1 MTIIGVEEKGRQGT
15 MLKAELQKIG
25 FRLADLEWS
34 STIPEEGEGWYMLFG
49 SPALKEFVGPDVRM
63 ADVSG
68 QILCCDWNEDALILP
83 NYAPGFLYH
92 NPNMKGLWVDNLK
105 LAFIAYQLDEKGAIV

>member
-1 MTIIGVEEKGRQGT
+1 MRILGVEEKGRQGT
-15 MLKAELQKIG
+15 ILKAELQKIG
-25 FRLADLEWS
+25 FRLSDLEFVS
-34 STIPEEGEGWYMLFG
+34 EIQEDDKGWYMLFG
-49 SPALKEFVGPDVRM
+49 SPALKEYVGSDVRM

-68 QILCCDWNEDALILP
+68 QILCCDWNPDALIVP

-105 LAFIAYQLDEKGAIV
+105 LAFIAYQLDEKGLVA